1 MPDAPASPSAATTRV
16 ASPERPSSAHE
27 TAVTDPDLARP
38 APDHAGPRRDPFAPI
53 EASPRGRGVLVV
65 LALFAAVAAA
75 ITGLAPIAGP
85 VGMAL
90 GLLAH
95 VKGSR
100 LGVPVAV
107 LAGVAMILGFTVT
120 FLLR

>member
-1 MPDAPASPSAATTRV
+1 MT
-16 ASPERPSSAHE
+16 E
-27 TAVTDPDLARP
+27 PDLASPGPDLVGSRP
-38 APDHAGPRRDPFAPI
+38 DPFAPI

-65 LALFAAVAAA
+65 LALVAAVAAA

-100 LGVPVAV
+100 LGGPVAV
-107 LAGVAMILGFTVT
+107 LAGVGMILGFTVT

>member
-1 MPDAPASPSAATTRV
+1 
-16 ASPERPSSAHE
+16 
-27 TAVTDPDLARP
+27 VTEPDLASP
-38 APDHAGPRRDPFAPI
+38 GPGLLGPRPDPFAPI

-65 LALFAAVAAA
+65 LALVAAVAA

-107 LAGVAMILGFTVT
+107 LAGTGMILGFTVI

>member
-1 MPDAPASPSAATTRV
+1 MT
-16 ASPERPSSAHE
+16 E
-27 TAVTDPDLARP
+27 PDLASP
-38 APDHAGPRRDPFAPI
+38 GPGLLGPRPDPFAPI

-65 LALFAAVAAA
+65 LALVAAVAAA

-107 LAGVAMILGFTVT
+107 LAGTGMILGFTVI

>member
-1 MPDAPASPSAATTRV
+1 MT
-16 ASPERPSSAHE
+16 E
-27 TAVTDPDLARP
+27 PDLVRP
-38 APDHAGPRRDPFAPI
+38 GPDRVGSGRDPFAAI
-53 EASPRGRGVLVV
+53 DASPRGRGALIV
-65 LALFAAVAAA
+65 LALAAAVAAA

-90 GLLAH
+90 GLVAH

-100 LGVPVAV
+100 FGIPAAV
-107 LAGVAMILGFTVT
+107 LAGVGMILGFTVT

>member
-1 MPDAPASPSAATTRV
+1 MT
-16 ASPERPSSAHE
+16 E
-27 TAVTDPDLARP
+27 PDLARP
-38 APDHAGPRRDPFAPI
+38 GADLVGSERDPFAAI

-65 LALFAAVAAA
+65 LALLSAVAAA

-90 GLLAH
+90 GLIAH

-100 LGVPVAV
+100 FGVPAAV
-107 LAGVAMILGFTVT
+107 LAGVGMILGFTVT